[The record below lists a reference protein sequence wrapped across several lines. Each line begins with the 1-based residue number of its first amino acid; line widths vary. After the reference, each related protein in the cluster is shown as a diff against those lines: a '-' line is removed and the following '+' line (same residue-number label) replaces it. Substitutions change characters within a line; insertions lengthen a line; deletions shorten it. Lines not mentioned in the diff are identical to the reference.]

1 MLHDELLKRGHDL
14 FAVVDRQ
21 TNFARCKPLKSFIDL
36 QLRPLDFATSG
47 PSIVTIHSIAASL
60 KPAIFSQRS
69 WLRFPIPRHP
79 RVFAALVESNE
90 TS

>member
-36 QLRPLDFATSG
+36 QLRPLDFAKF
-47 PSIVTIHSIAASL
+47 VRSL
-60 KPAIFSQRS
+60 D
-69 WLRFPIPRHP
+69 RHHP
-79 RVFAALVESNE
+79 FHRRLPKAGDFLATVMVKVSSVFAALVESNE

>member
-36 QLRPLDFATSG
+36 QLRPLDFAKF
-47 PSIVTIHSIAASL
+47 V
-60 KPAIFSQRS
+60 
-69 WLRFPIPRHP
+69 RHP